1 MVTAHVVIVDNS
13 FTDGS
18 AAAILRQIQS
28 CLVEH
33 FDISVKHSTFQL
45 ETVDIGA
52 EESESVKH
60 PLNRSEQY
68 F

>member
-28 CLVEH
+28 CLVEY
-33 FDISVKHSTFQL
+33 FQRFSWRQSGAEEPESVKHS
-45 ETVDIGA
+45 
-52 EESESVKH
+52 
-60 PLNRSEQY
+60 
-68 F
+68 